1 MIDGGCGCAL
11 GRIEQMIR
19 RTFWEA
25 GAEGFVVG
33 VSGGIDSAVA
43 AALCVRAVGPDRVLA
58 LSLPSAVSAAED
70 LEDARELCRLLGCEH
85 RTIAIEPVLN
95 GFRAM
100 PEYVETPYLLG
111 NLMARARMTVLYYHA
126 NRDRRLVCGTSNRS
140 EYLLGYSTKWGD
152 SAADL
157 QPLLH
162 LFKHEVYQLG
172 AELEIPH
179 RILVRPPSA
188 GLWAGQSDEEE
199 IGLRYEAIDRALAAL
214 ADNGWV
220 ARNGVEEQ
228 VLLRVRSST
237 HKRIGAFNL
246 LNEG

>member
-100 PEYVETPYLLG
+100 PAFPASFIDDNSLQQVAEYISK
-111 NLMARARMTVLYYHA
+111 
-126 NRDRRLVCGTSNRS
+126 TSAP
-140 EYLLGYSTKWGD
+140 
-152 SAADL
+152 AAK
-157 QPLLH
+157 P
-162 LFKHEVYQLG
+162 
-172 AELEIPH
+172 
-179 RILVRPPSA
+179 
-188 GLWAGQSDEEE
+188 
-199 IGLRYEAIDRALAAL
+199 
-214 ADNGWV
+214 
-220 ARNGVEEQ
+220 
-228 VLLRVRSST
+228 
-237 HKRIGAFNL
+237 
-246 LNEG
+246 